1 METPTNNSSP
11 QTSEENTPKSTKKKS
26 KNNIARRFSDEQIK
40 SLESIFKLEAK
51 LEPRKKIQLARD
63 LGLQPR
69 QVAIWFALKTL
80 LLLQLQEL
88 NDLVK
93 NLDHKVNLTDDEF
106 KEYPNSSNEGMDH
119 NEVMKTDD
127 KNFTKDFEKTEEQE
141 LVSWDEE
148 EEISHLT
155 SPEKWCDFS
164 SGGLFD
170 HSSGT
175 SNWWEG

>member
-11 QTSEENTPKSTKKKS
+11 QTSEENNPKSTKKKS

-69 QVAIWFALKTL
+69 
-80 LLLQLQEL
+80 QLQEL

-164 SGGLFD
+164 SGSLFD